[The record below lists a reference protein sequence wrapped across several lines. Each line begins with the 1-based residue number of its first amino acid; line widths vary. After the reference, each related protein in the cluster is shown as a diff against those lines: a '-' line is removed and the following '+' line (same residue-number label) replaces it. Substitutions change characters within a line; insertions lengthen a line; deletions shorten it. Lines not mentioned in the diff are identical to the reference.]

1 MDVKTLQKAT
11 LALVGTATIV
21 GSAVFLSV
29 DRDKGCYINL
39 KDVNNDNLI
48 SKMIEEVEKR
58 EVKETE
64 VQLSCDFKGTTDD
77 KGTVRVLSV
86 KDTNCVNMTAEQY
99 LDKRNRVFKDIK
111 EIDKQDL
118 EEAKQTYQDFID
130 IWNYNLFRSCGLK

>member
-21 GSAVFLSV
+21 GSAVFLSMDK
-29 DRDKGCYINL
+29 DRDCYINL
-39 KDVNNDNLI
+39 KDINSENLI
-48 SKMIEEVEKR
+48 NRMIDEVEKR

-64 VQLSCDFKGTTDD
+64 VQLSCDFEGTTDD

-86 KDTNCVNMTAEQY
+86 KDTNCKNITAKQY
-99 LDKRNRVFKDIK
+99 IDKKNKVFKDIK
-111 EIDKQDL
+111 EIDKQGI

-130 IWNYNLFRSCGLK
+130 IWNYNLFRTCGLK